1 MLSFSRLLT
10 LILSVLLISS
20 CATSLDEYADSQPEF
35 KLEEFFSGKLTA
47 WGTFEDYSGKVT
59 RRFKVEMTGTWNGNK
74 GVLDEDFYYDDGEE
88 QKRIWRLTKEA
99 PGVYSGEADDI
110 VGVAKGEVKGFAL
123 NWSYTMSLPVDDDI
137 YEVHFDDWMY
147 LLDDKSVINKATV
160 SKFGFEVGQVTL
172 FIQKQ

>member
-1 MLSFSRLLT
+1 MTFLYR
-10 LILSVLLISS
+10 SVLIILVSLALVS
-20 CATSLDEYADSQPEF
+20 CATSLDEYADTKPEF

-59 RRFKVEMTGTWNGNK
+59 RRFRVEMIGTWEGNK
-74 GVLDEDFYYDDGEE
+74 GILDEDFYYDDGEE

-99 PGVYSGEADDI
+99 PGIYTGEADDI
-110 VGVAKGEVKGFAL
+110 VGTARGEVQGFAL
-123 NWSYTMSLPVDDDI
+123 NWSYTMALPVDGEI

-147 LLDDKSVINKATV
+147 LIDEKSLINKASV

-172 FIQKQ
+172 FIQKH